1 MKVRV
6 PADVDMADRV
16 FAGLTA
22 RQLAILGAHAIGLWV
37 LWATVGRLVP
47 AFVFGAFAVPVATVG
62 FVWATIKFEGTT
74 AERLAAAALTHVRVP
89 RRRVLAPEGIAA
101 APAWAPRSSAP
112 VAPLE
117 QIFDIPD
124 ADGVIDLGEHGHA
137 VVCRASSI
145 NFALRSDVEQRAL
158 VDAFGRLLNA
168 LDAPVE
174 FLIRSDRADLAAMI
188 AGLEES
194 AAELAHPALE
204 DAAREHA
211 AFLCALGARR
221 DVLARQVLVC
231 FRDPGAGD
239 ANAAGVRLS
248 HRVEE
253 AETLLRGLGI
263 RLRKLEGAE
272 AASLLARA
280 SDPESGATT
289 VAPGR
294 EVVEGS
300 R

>member
-6 PADVDMADRV
+6 PADVDIADRV

-22 RQLAILGAHAIGLWV
+22 RQLAILGAHAIVLWV
-37 LWATVGRLVP
+37 AWVSVGRLVP
-47 AFVFGAFAVPVATVG
+47 PFVFGAFAVPVATVG
-62 FVWATIKFEGTT
+62 FVWATLKFEGTT
-74 AERLAAAALTHVRVP
+74 LERLATAALAHFRVP
-89 RRRVLAPEGIAA
+89 RRRVLAPEGIVA
-101 APAWAPRSSAP
+101 APRWAPRRAAA

-117 QIFDIPD
+117 QIFDVPY
-124 ADGVIDLGEHGHA
+124 ADGVIDLGEYGHG

-174 FLIRSDRADLAAMI
+174 FLIRSDRADLATMI
-188 AGLEES
+188 AGLEER
-194 AAELAHPALE
+194 AADLAHPALE

-211 AFLCALGARR
+211 AFLSALGARR

-231 FRDPGAGD
+231 FRDPAAGD
-239 ANAAGVRLS
+239 AGAAGARLT

-263 RLRKLEGAE
+263 RLRKLSDAE
-272 AASLLARA
+272 AATLLARA
-280 SDPESGATT
+280 SDPESAATT
-289 VAPGR
+289 VAPGDF
-294 EVVEGS
+294 VVEGA